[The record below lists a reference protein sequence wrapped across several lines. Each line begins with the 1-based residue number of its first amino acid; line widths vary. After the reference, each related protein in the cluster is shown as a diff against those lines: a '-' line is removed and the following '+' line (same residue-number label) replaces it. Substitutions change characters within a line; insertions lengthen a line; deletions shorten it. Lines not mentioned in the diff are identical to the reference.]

1 MDKLKRVGGRNH
13 RIKDCDEAA
22 FLLKCFTKHCGR
34 VRLSDEMTPKKI
46 KTKSKWDIL
55 IEEAAT
61 WFKKPQT

>member
-1 MDKLKRVGGRNH
+1 MVGWLPYLDAELKSGQTIV
-13 RIKDCDEAA
+13 
-22 FLLKCFTKHCGR
+22 KHCR
-34 VRLSDEMTPKKI
+34 SVRFSDDLTPKKI